1 MLPKRCHKG
10 VLKLKTPYVERLF
23 VVFGIIPTRK
33 YIFNMGYLEWFLVRF
48 CGNFYAVLSPLSPLY
63 LQSVVESVVTF
74 YGTKKPKKR
83 KIYSLFRVSQSYI
96 FFKLVYFCSFIFNDV
111 LYCSASGT
119 SINSTD
125 LSKFFITTAFIS
137 SSVTLKNSLR

>member
-1 MLPKRCHKG
+1 MG
-10 VLKLKTPYVERLF
+10 ISQRLIPIRKCISNTCY
-23 VVFGIIPTRK
+23 FGW
-33 YIFNMGYLEWFLVRF
+33 LLVRF
-48 CGNFYAVLSPLSPLY
+48 YGCFYAVLSPLSTLY
-63 LQSVVESVVTF
+63 LQSVVKSVVTF

-119 SINSTD
+119 SMNSTD